1 MTSTHRVWA
10 FGADIDTDQ
19 HTSPSSP
26 DTVHQQSIDDVS
38 RGPSI
43 WFKGETPDA
52 RSASAARTYP
62 TTVPIE
68 AHLRVPTPIAGVP
81 MQSQACGTEPIAEP
95 SGPLVTPLI
104 STLRSTLDTT
114 IISTLS
120 STRAPWAWAGRG

>member
-1 MTSTHRVWA
+1 METAKRLTS
-10 FGADIDTDQ
+10 
-19 HTSPSSP
+19 
-26 DTVHQQSIDDVS
+26 
-38 RGPSI
+38 
-43 WFKGETPDA
+43 KGDTPDA

-104 STLRSTLDTT
+104 STLSSTFDTT
-114 IISTLS
+114 FISTLS
-120 STRAPWAWAGRG
+120 STLDTMLVTPLSSTLDTLLSSTIDMTLDTMLSSTLDTVETRI